1 MLNQDRIILETYE
14 RKNELESLIYGWKE
28 KLQGPYGEY
37 ARPEEIPPIIAF
49 LESMNEWL
57 YGDGQESNCGTYV
70 NKINEVKEKIN
81 PIQKRYET
89 FEEIR
94 DEIAN
99 LIAAMKFNF

>member
-1 MLNQDRIILETYE
+1 
-14 RKNELESLIYGWKE
+14 
-28 KLQGPYGEY
+28 
-37 ARPEEIPPIIAF
+37 
-49 LESMNEWL
+49 MNDWL
-57 YGDGQESNCGTYV
+57 YGDGQESNRGTYV

>member
-1 MLNQDRIILETYE
+1 
-14 RKNELESLIYGWKE
+14 
-28 KLQGPYGEY
+28 
-37 ARPEEIPPIIAF
+37 
-49 LESMNEWL
+49 MNDWL